1 MWDILVLGTY
11 LILSCFYLWAQVRA
25 EVGRMSRTALRAV
38 SVVAL
43 VCAVLVH
50 SVTAWIFGLQQGR
63 EMWHTALL
71 APWFVSSA
79 LVCGTALV
87 MTVAIALRRAGY
99 LELDQSYMV
108 KLAKLLGAFVM
119 VDLYFFGCDL
129 LTEAF
134 PGGSGAEVVAMLATG
149 PLAPYFWTEIAGC
162 AACAEGCPKNAIH
175 MLPDREGFLYPTVT
189 DACIQCGHCTHI
201 CPVLRQRE
209 AHPEPAVFAAW
220 NPDNAVRQDST
231 CGGVFS
237 LLADYVLEG
246 GGVVFGAGMDAQLR
260 VRHEAVKRK
269 EDLPRIR
276 GAKPVQSDVTGIYQ
290 QVRRELDR
298 GRPVLFSGT
307 PCQVDGLYHYL
318 GEHPEKLLTC
328 DVLCRGVCSPGVWA
342 KLVQSMAYIK
352 RKQPVAVQFC
362 GKLPGQRERRFQ
374 VRFDDGTTFDSPLS
388 KSEFGRGFFGNLFL
402 RPACHT
408 CPYASVDRPGDLSLG
423 VFYGLPKDAYPQE
436 QRSGVSLLL
445 VNTPHGAHVFD
456 TLPLKRELRP
466 LSEAVTGDPALS
478 SPVKQA
484 AQRAEFF
491 DAYARQPFQQ
501 VRNHYLAAQLLS
513 GSRKQGAR
521 PGKRSEKPSLFTV
534 IKERLWKKH

>member
-1 MWDILVLGTY
+1 MND
-11 LILSCFYLWAQVRA
+11 
-25 EVGRMSRTALRAV
+25 
-38 SVVAL
+38 
-43 VCAVLVH
+43 
-50 SVTAWIFGLQQGR
+50 
-63 EMWHTALL
+63 HTVPQL
-71 APWFVSSA
+71 PPRSQ
-79 LVCGTALV
+79 CT
-87 MTVAIALRRAGY
+87 
-99 LELDQSYMV
+99 
-108 KLAKLLGAFVM
+108 
-119 VDLYFFGCDL
+119 
-129 LTEAF
+129 
-134 PGGSGAEVVAMLATG
+134 
-149 PLAPYFWTEIAGC
+149 GC

-220 NPDNAVRQDST
+220 NPDNAVRQNST

-423 VFYGLPKDAYPQE
+423 AFYGLPKDAYPQE
-436 QRSGVSLLL
+436 QRSGVSSL
-445 VNTPHGAHVFD
+445 VNTPLAPMCSIR
-456 TLPLKRELRP
+456 PLKLSAA
-466 LSEAVTGDPALS
+466 LSEAVTGDPFLPGEAG
-478 SPVKQA
+478 
-484 AQRAEFF
+484 AQRASSSMLRP
-491 DAYARQPFQQ
+491 ASPSSRSAT
-501 VRNHYLAAQLLS
+501 LSGGQLLS
-513 GSRKQGAR
+513 GEEAVRKAR
-521 PGKRSEKPSLFTV
+521 QRSETLLFTV

>member
-1 MWDILVLGTY
+1 MND
-11 LILSCFYLWAQVRA
+11 
-25 EVGRMSRTALRAV
+25 
-38 SVVAL
+38 
-43 VCAVLVH
+43 
-50 SVTAWIFGLQQGR
+50 
-63 EMWHTALL
+63 HTVPQL
-71 APWFVSSA
+71 PPRSQ
-79 LVCGTALV
+79 CT
-87 MTVAIALRRAGY
+87 
-99 LELDQSYMV
+99 
-108 KLAKLLGAFVM
+108 
-119 VDLYFFGCDL
+119 
-129 LTEAF
+129 
-134 PGGSGAEVVAMLATG
+134 
-149 PLAPYFWTEIAGC
+149 GC

-352 RKQPVAVQFC
+352 RKQPVAVHFC

-423 VFYGLPKDAYPQE
+423 AFYGLPKDAYPQE

>member
-1 MWDILVLGTY
+1 M
-11 LILSCFYLWAQVRA
+11 
-25 EVGRMSRTALRAV
+25 
-38 SVVAL
+38 
-43 VCAVLVH
+43 
-50 SVTAWIFGLQQGR
+50 
-63 EMWHTALL
+63 
-71 APWFVSSA
+71 
-79 LVCGTALV
+79 
-87 MTVAIALRRAGY
+87 
-99 LELDQSYMV
+99 
-108 KLAKLLGAFVM
+108 
-119 VDLYFFGCDL
+119 
-129 LTEAF
+129 
-134 PGGSGAEVVAMLATG
+134 
-149 PLAPYFWTEIAGC
+149 
-162 AACAEGCPKNAIH
+162 
-175 MLPDREGFLYPTVT
+175 
-189 DACIQCGHCTHI
+189 
-201 CPVLRQRE
+201 
-209 AHPEPAVFAAW
+209 
-220 NPDNAVRQDST
+220 
-231 CGGVFS
+231 
-237 LLADYVLEG
+237 
-246 GGVVFGAGMDAQLR
+246 
-260 VRHEAVKRK
+260 
-269 EDLPRIR
+269 
-276 GAKPVQSDVTGIYQ
+276 
-290 QVRRELDR
+290 
-298 GRPVLFSGT
+298 LFSGT

-423 VFYGLPKDAYPQE
+423 AFYGLPKDAYPQE

-501 VRNHYLAAQLLS
+501 VRNHYLTAQLLS

-521 PGKRSEKPSLFTV
+521 PGKRSEKPSLFAG

>member
-1 MWDILVLGTY
+1 MND
-11 LILSCFYLWAQVRA
+11 
-25 EVGRMSRTALRAV
+25 
-38 SVVAL
+38 
-43 VCAVLVH
+43 
-50 SVTAWIFGLQQGR
+50 
-63 EMWHTALL
+63 HTVPQL
-71 APWFVSSA
+71 PPRSQ
-79 LVCGTALV
+79 CT
-87 MTVAIALRRAGY
+87 
-99 LELDQSYMV
+99 
-108 KLAKLLGAFVM
+108 
-119 VDLYFFGCDL
+119 
-129 LTEAF
+129 
-134 PGGSGAEVVAMLATG
+134 
-149 PLAPYFWTEIAGC
+149 GC

-220 NPDNAVRQDST
+220 NPDNAVRQNST

-290 QVRRELDR
+290 QVRQELDR

-362 GKLPGQRERRFQ
+362 GGSAASRYGSTTALPS
-374 VRFDDGTTFDSPLS
+374 TPLCPSPS
-388 KSEFGRGFFGNLFL
+388 SAGAFSE
-402 RPACHT
+402 T
-408 CPYASVDRPGDLSLG
+408 
-423 VFYGLPKDAYPQE
+423 
-436 QRSGVSLLL
+436 
-445 VNTPHGAHVFD
+445 
-456 TLPLKRELRP
+456 
-466 LSEAVTGDPALS
+466 S
-478 SPVKQA
+478 SC
-484 AQRAEFF
+484 
-491 DAYARQPFQQ
+491 
-501 VRNHYLAAQLLS
+501 
-513 GSRKQGAR
+513 AR
-521 PGKRSEKPSLFTV
+521 PVTPVPMPPWTGPAICRWEHSAACLRTPTPRSSAAVSPCC
-534 IKERLWKKH
+534 W